1 MVKLQKELT
10 ELGYHFSVFLDGESL
25 YSNIT
30 EEEWPQLYRMIG
42 SVPSLVHS
50 VMVGNDDISVIK
62 CSFYENG
69 QECVVVAFSN
79 AGENIAE
86 GQNYFQRHVI
96 PYIWIFGIGTLLVI
110 ILVNACCSR
119 WISSLII
126 PPMKEIRRGMQK
138 IRRGELEGEITVFRQ
153 DELGEVSSEFNE
165 MQRQLKLS
173 KEEQAKYEAY
183 RKELISSISHD
194 LRTPLT
200 TIKGYIRGILDGIAN
215 TDEKRLKYLLAV
227 QTRTEDLE
235 NLINQLSAYNR
246 METHNFQYKMEKV
259 RLEEFISE
267 YLEENGD
274 FILKNHLE
282 FSVTAGGTEYIR
294 MDRGAM
300 KRVLDNL
307 IINSIR
313 YREKETGKIQIRIER
328 RERRICLS
336 LTDDGPGVGENDL
349 ERIFESFCRLDQSRS
364 RCGEGSGLGLAIVK
378 RIITDH
384 QGQVYAKNNNGLESF
399 RKGGYQAVILDLM
412 LPGMNGF
419 DVCKAIRK
427 DSDVPI
433 LLVTARKEDI
443 DKIKGL
449 GLGADDYVVKPFSP
463 VELIARVKAHIQIHR
478 KLKTGE
484 RENFIQAGPL
494 AIYPDSYLAYKNNRP
509 LELTGREFEL
519 LLFLARNPNI
529 VFSKERLFDHIWGME
544 AVGDISTVTVHINK
558 LRDKIEDDPSEPQ
571 FIKTVWGVGYRFQK
585 GRG

>member
-1 MVKLQKELT
+1 MSIRRKIVISNFLIIVVPLVLIFLMALLWINTAGKRYWQPIEEMYEDRNGAVSAQNLIYAYQEELWDTNWRELEGADQAKEPADGFRQSQEMVKLQKELT

-126 PPMKEIRRGMQK
+126 PPMKEICRGMQK

-153 DELGEVSSEFNE
+153 DELGEMSSEFNE

-194 LRTPLT
+194 LRTPLP

-235 NLINQLSAYNR
+235 RDYLVAEGMEADLIP
-246 METHNFQYKMEKV
+246 
-259 RLEEFISE
+259 
-267 YLEENGD
+267 
-274 FILKNHLE
+274 
-282 FSVTAGGTEYIR
+282 
-294 MDRGAM
+294 
-300 KRVLDNL
+300 
-307 IINSIR
+307 
-313 YREKETGKIQIRIER
+313 
-328 RERRICLS
+328 
-336 LTDDGPGVGENDL
+336 DG
-349 ERIFESFCRLDQSRS
+349 R
-364 RCGEGSGLGLAIVK
+364 K
-378 RIITDH
+378 
-384 QGQVYAKNNNGLESF
+384 GLESF
-399 RKGGYQAVILDLM
+399 RKGVYQAVILDLM

-558 LRDKIEDDPSEPQ
+558 LRDKIEDDPSDPQ

>member
-1 MVKLQKELT
+1 MSIRRKIVISNFLIIVVPLVLIFLMALLWINTAGKRYWQPIEEMYEDRNGAVSAQNLIYAYQEELWDTNWRELEGADQAKEPADGFRQSQEMVKLQKELT

-42 SVPSLVHS
+42 SVPSLAHS

-173 KEEQAKYEAY
+173 KEEQAKYEVY
-183 RKELISSISHD
+183 RKELISSVSHD

-200 TIKGYIRGILDGIAN
+200 TIKGYIKGILDGIAN

-235 NLINQLSAYNR
+235 RDYLVAEGMEADLIP
-246 METHNFQYKMEKV
+246 
-259 RLEEFISE
+259 
-267 YLEENGD
+267 
-274 FILKNHLE
+274 
-282 FSVTAGGTEYIR
+282 
-294 MDRGAM
+294 
-300 KRVLDNL
+300 
-307 IINSIR
+307 
-313 YREKETGKIQIRIER
+313 
-328 RERRICLS
+328 
-336 LTDDGPGVGENDL
+336 DG
-349 ERIFESFCRLDQSRS
+349 R
-364 RCGEGSGLGLAIVK
+364 K
-378 RIITDH
+378 
-384 QGQVYAKNNNGLESF
+384 GLESF
-399 RKGGYQAVILDLM
+399 RKGVYQAVILDLM

-558 LRDKIEDDPSEPQ
+558 LRDKIEDDPSDPQ

>member
-1 MVKLQKELT
+1 MSIRRKIVISNFLIIVVPLVLIFLMALLWINTAGKRYWQPIEEMYEDRNGAVSAQNLIYAYQEELWDTNWRELEGADQAKEPADGFRQSQEMVKLQKELT
-10 ELGYHFSVFLDGESL
+10 ELGYQFSVFLDGESL

-126 PPMKEIRRGMQK
+126 PPMKEICRGMQK

-153 DELGEVSSEFNE
+153 DELGEMSSEFNE

-235 NLINQLSAYNR
+235 RDYLVAEGMEADLIP
-246 METHNFQYKMEKV
+246 
-259 RLEEFISE
+259 
-267 YLEENGD
+267 
-274 FILKNHLE
+274 
-282 FSVTAGGTEYIR
+282 
-294 MDRGAM
+294 
-300 KRVLDNL
+300 
-307 IINSIR
+307 
-313 YREKETGKIQIRIER
+313 
-328 RERRICLS
+328 
-336 LTDDGPGVGENDL
+336 DG
-349 ERIFESFCRLDQSRS
+349 R
-364 RCGEGSGLGLAIVK
+364 K
-378 RIITDH
+378 
-384 QGQVYAKNNNGLESF
+384 GLESF
-399 RKGGYQAVILDLM
+399 RKGVYQAVILDLM

-558 LRDKIEDDPSEPQ
+558 LRDKIEDDPSDPQ
-571 FIKTVWGVGYRFQK
+571 FIKTGWGVGYRFQK
-585 GRG
+585 GRGWGREFCFKRELLYASLKNFN

>member
-1 MVKLQKELT
+1 MSIRRKIVISNFLIIVVPLVLIFLMALLWINIAGKRYWQPIEEMYEDRNGAVSAQNLIYAYQEELWDTNWRELEGADQAKEPADGFRQSQEMVKLQKELT

-235 NLINQLSAYNR
+235 RDYLVAEGMEADLIP
-246 METHNFQYKMEKV
+246 
-259 RLEEFISE
+259 
-267 YLEENGD
+267 
-274 FILKNHLE
+274 
-282 FSVTAGGTEYIR
+282 
-294 MDRGAM
+294 
-300 KRVLDNL
+300 
-307 IINSIR
+307 
-313 YREKETGKIQIRIER
+313 
-328 RERRICLS
+328 
-336 LTDDGPGVGENDL
+336 DG
-349 ERIFESFCRLDQSRS
+349 R
-364 RCGEGSGLGLAIVK
+364 K
-378 RIITDH
+378 
-384 QGQVYAKNNNGLESF
+384 GLESF
-399 RKGGYQAVILDLM
+399 RKGVYQAVILDLM

>member
-1 MVKLQKELT
+1 MSIRRKIVISNFLIIVVPLVLIFLMALLWINTAGKRYWQPIEEMYEDRNGAVSAQNLIYAYQEELWDTNWRELEGADQAKEPADGFRQSQEMVKLQKELT

-126 PPMKEIRRGMQK
+126 PPMKEICRGMQK

-153 DELGEVSSEFNE
+153 DELGEMSSEFNE

-235 NLINQLSAYNR
+235 RDYLVAEGMEADLIP
-246 METHNFQYKMEKV
+246 
-259 RLEEFISE
+259 
-267 YLEENGD
+267 
-274 FILKNHLE
+274 
-282 FSVTAGGTEYIR
+282 
-294 MDRGAM
+294 
-300 KRVLDNL
+300 
-307 IINSIR
+307 
-313 YREKETGKIQIRIER
+313 
-328 RERRICLS
+328 
-336 LTDDGPGVGENDL
+336 DG
-349 ERIFESFCRLDQSRS
+349 R
-364 RCGEGSGLGLAIVK
+364 K
-378 RIITDH
+378 
-384 QGQVYAKNNNGLESF
+384 GLESF
-399 RKGGYQAVILDLM
+399 RKGVYQAVILDLM

-558 LRDKIEDDPSEPQ
+558 LRDKIEDDPSDPQ

>member
-1 MVKLQKELT
+1 MSIRRKIVISNFLIIVVPLVLIFLMALLWINTAGKRYWQPIEEMYEDRNGAVSAQNLIYAYQEELWDTNWRELEGADQAKEPADGFRQSQEMVKLQKELT

-42 SVPSLVHS
+42 SVPSLAHS

-96 PYIWIFGIGTLLVI
+96 PYIWIFGICTLLVI

-235 NLINQLSAYNR
+235 RDYLVAEGMEADLIP
-246 METHNFQYKMEKV
+246 
-259 RLEEFISE
+259 
-267 YLEENGD
+267 
-274 FILKNHLE
+274 
-282 FSVTAGGTEYIR
+282 
-294 MDRGAM
+294 
-300 KRVLDNL
+300 
-307 IINSIR
+307 
-313 YREKETGKIQIRIER
+313 
-328 RERRICLS
+328 
-336 LTDDGPGVGENDL
+336 DG
-349 ERIFESFCRLDQSRS
+349 R
-364 RCGEGSGLGLAIVK
+364 K
-378 RIITDH
+378 
-384 QGQVYAKNNNGLESF
+384 GLESF
-399 RKGGYQAVILDLM
+399 RKGVYQAVILDLM

>member
-1 MVKLQKELT
+1 MSIRRKIVISNFLIIVVPLVLIFLMALLWINTAGKRYWQPIEEMYEDRNGAVSAQNLIYAYQEELWDTNWRELEGADQAKEPADGFRQSQEMVKLQKELT

-235 NLINQLSAYNR
+235 RDYLVAEGMEADLIP
-246 METHNFQYKMEKV
+246 
-259 RLEEFISE
+259 
-267 YLEENGD
+267 
-274 FILKNHLE
+274 
-282 FSVTAGGTEYIR
+282 
-294 MDRGAM
+294 
-300 KRVLDNL
+300 
-307 IINSIR
+307 
-313 YREKETGKIQIRIER
+313 
-328 RERRICLS
+328 
-336 LTDDGPGVGENDL
+336 DG
-349 ERIFESFCRLDQSRS
+349 R
-364 RCGEGSGLGLAIVK
+364 K
-378 RIITDH
+378 
-384 QGQVYAKNNNGLESF
+384 GLESF
-399 RKGGYQAVILDLM
+399 RKGVYQAVILDLM

-529 VFSKERLFDHIWGME
+529 VFSKEQLFDHIWGME

-558 LRDKIEDDPSEPQ
+558 LRDKIEDDPSDPQ

>member
-1 MVKLQKELT
+1 MSIRRKIVISNFLIIVVPLVLIFLMALLWINTAGKRYWQPIEEMYEDRNGAVSAQNLIYAYQEELWDTNWRELEGADQAKEPADGFRQSQEMVKLQKELT

-126 PPMKEIRRGMQK
+126 PPMKEICRGMQK

-235 NLINQLSAYNR
+235 RDYLVAEGMEADLIP
-246 METHNFQYKMEKV
+246 
-259 RLEEFISE
+259 
-267 YLEENGD
+267 
-274 FILKNHLE
+274 
-282 FSVTAGGTEYIR
+282 
-294 MDRGAM
+294 
-300 KRVLDNL
+300 
-307 IINSIR
+307 
-313 YREKETGKIQIRIER
+313 
-328 RERRICLS
+328 
-336 LTDDGPGVGENDL
+336 DG
-349 ERIFESFCRLDQSRS
+349 R
-364 RCGEGSGLGLAIVK
+364 K
-378 RIITDH
+378 
-384 QGQVYAKNNNGLESF
+384 GLESF
-399 RKGGYQAVILDLM
+399 RKGVYQAVILDLM

-558 LRDKIEDDPSEPQ
+558 LRDKIEDDPSDPQ

>member
-1 MVKLQKELT
+1 MSIRRKIVISNFLIIVVPLVLIFLMALLWINTAGKRYWQPIEEMYEDRNGAVSAQNLIYAYQEELWDTNWRELEGADQAKEPADGFRQSQEMVKLQKELT

-42 SVPSLVHS
+42 SVPSLAHS

-126 PPMKEIRRGMQK
+126 PPMKEICRGMQK

-173 KEEQAKYEAY
+173 KEEQAKYEVY
-183 RKELISSISHD
+183 RKELISSVSHD

-200 TIKGYIRGILDGIAN
+200 TIKGYIKGILDGIAN

-235 NLINQLSAYNR
+235 RDYLVAEGMEADLIP
-246 METHNFQYKMEKV
+246 
-259 RLEEFISE
+259 
-267 YLEENGD
+267 
-274 FILKNHLE
+274 
-282 FSVTAGGTEYIR
+282 
-294 MDRGAM
+294 
-300 KRVLDNL
+300 
-307 IINSIR
+307 
-313 YREKETGKIQIRIER
+313 
-328 RERRICLS
+328 
-336 LTDDGPGVGENDL
+336 DG
-349 ERIFESFCRLDQSRS
+349 R
-364 RCGEGSGLGLAIVK
+364 K
-378 RIITDH
+378 
-384 QGQVYAKNNNGLESF
+384 GLESF
-399 RKGGYQAVILDLM
+399 RKGVYQAVILDLM

-484 RENFIQAGPL
+484 KTNFIQAGPL

-544 AVGDISTVTVHINK
+544 AVSDISTVTVHINK

>member
-1 MVKLQKELT
+1 MSIRRKIVISNFLIIVVPLVLIFLMALLWINTAGKRYWQPIEEMYEDRNGAVSAQNLIYAYQEELWDTNWRELEGADQAKEPADGFRQSQEMVKLQKELT

-96 PYIWIFGIGTLLVI
+96 PYIWIFEIGTLLVI

-235 NLINQLSAYNR
+235 RDYLVAEGMEADLIP
-246 METHNFQYKMEKV
+246 
-259 RLEEFISE
+259 
-267 YLEENGD
+267 
-274 FILKNHLE
+274 
-282 FSVTAGGTEYIR
+282 
-294 MDRGAM
+294 
-300 KRVLDNL
+300 
-307 IINSIR
+307 
-313 YREKETGKIQIRIER
+313 
-328 RERRICLS
+328 
-336 LTDDGPGVGENDL
+336 DG
-349 ERIFESFCRLDQSRS
+349 R
-364 RCGEGSGLGLAIVK
+364 K
-378 RIITDH
+378 
-384 QGQVYAKNNNGLESF
+384 GLESF
-399 RKGGYQAVILDLM
+399 RKGVYQAVILDLM

>member
-1 MVKLQKELT
+1 MSIRRKIVISNFLIIVVPLVLIFLMALLWINTAGKRYWQPIEEMYEDRNGAVSAQNLIYAYQEELWDTNWRELEGADQAKEPADGFRQSQEMVKLQKELT

-42 SVPSLVHS
+42 SVPSLAHS

-153 DELGEVSSEFNE
+153 DELGEMSSEFNE

-235 NLINQLSAYNR
+235 RDYLVAEGMEADLIP
-246 METHNFQYKMEKV
+246 
-259 RLEEFISE
+259 
-267 YLEENGD
+267 
-274 FILKNHLE
+274 
-282 FSVTAGGTEYIR
+282 
-294 MDRGAM
+294 
-300 KRVLDNL
+300 
-307 IINSIR
+307 
-313 YREKETGKIQIRIER
+313 
-328 RERRICLS
+328 
-336 LTDDGPGVGENDL
+336 DG
-349 ERIFESFCRLDQSRS
+349 R
-364 RCGEGSGLGLAIVK
+364 K
-378 RIITDH
+378 
-384 QGQVYAKNNNGLESF
+384 GLESF
-399 RKGGYQAVILDLM
+399 RKGVYQAVILDLM

-558 LRDKIEDDPSEPQ
+558 LRDKIEDDPSDPQ

>member
-1 MVKLQKELT
+1 MSIRRKIVISNFLIIVVPLVLIFLMALLWINTAGKRYWQPIEEMYEDRNGAVSAQNLIYAYQEELWDTNWRELEGADQAKEPADGFRQSQEMVKLQKELT

-227 QTRTEDLE
+227 QMRTEDLE
-235 NLINQLSAYNR
+235 RDYLVAEGMEADLIP
-246 METHNFQYKMEKV
+246 
-259 RLEEFISE
+259 
-267 YLEENGD
+267 
-274 FILKNHLE
+274 
-282 FSVTAGGTEYIR
+282 
-294 MDRGAM
+294 
-300 KRVLDNL
+300 
-307 IINSIR
+307 
-313 YREKETGKIQIRIER
+313 
-328 RERRICLS
+328 
-336 LTDDGPGVGENDL
+336 DG
-349 ERIFESFCRLDQSRS
+349 R
-364 RCGEGSGLGLAIVK
+364 K
-378 RIITDH
+378 
-384 QGQVYAKNNNGLESF
+384 GLESF
-399 RKGGYQAVILDLM
+399 RKGVYQAVILDLM

-558 LRDKIEDDPSEPQ
+558 LRDKIEDDPSDPQ

>member
-1 MVKLQKELT
+1 MSIRRKIVISNFLIIVVPLVLIFLMALLWINTAGKRYWQPIEEMYEDRNGAVSAQNLIYAYQEELWDTNWRELEGADQAKEPADGFRQSQEMVKLQKELT

-173 KEEQAKYEAY
+173 KEEQAKYEVY
-183 RKELISSISHD
+183 RKELISSVSHD

-200 TIKGYIRGILDGIAN
+200 TIKGYIKGILDGIAN

-227 QTRTEDLE
+227 QTRTEDLGRDYLVAE
-235 NLINQLSAYNR
+235 GMEADLIP
-246 METHNFQYKMEKV
+246 
-259 RLEEFISE
+259 
-267 YLEENGD
+267 
-274 FILKNHLE
+274 
-282 FSVTAGGTEYIR
+282 
-294 MDRGAM
+294 
-300 KRVLDNL
+300 
-307 IINSIR
+307 
-313 YREKETGKIQIRIER
+313 
-328 RERRICLS
+328 
-336 LTDDGPGVGENDL
+336 DG
-349 ERIFESFCRLDQSRS
+349 R
-364 RCGEGSGLGLAIVK
+364 K
-378 RIITDH
+378 
-384 QGQVYAKNNNGLESF
+384 GLESF
-399 RKGGYQAVILDLM
+399 RKGVYQAVILDLM

-463 VELIARVKAHIQIHR
+463 VELIAQVKAHIQIHR

>member
-1 MVKLQKELT
+1 MSIRRKIVISNFLIIVVPLVLIFLMALLWINTAGKRYWQPIEEMYEDRNGAVSAQNLIYAYQEELWDTNWRELEGADQAKEPADGFRQSQEMVKLQKELT

-227 QTRTEDLE
+227 QTRIEDLE
-235 NLINQLSAYNR
+235 RDYLVAEGMEADLIP
-246 METHNFQYKMEKV
+246 
-259 RLEEFISE
+259 
-267 YLEENGD
+267 
-274 FILKNHLE
+274 
-282 FSVTAGGTEYIR
+282 
-294 MDRGAM
+294 
-300 KRVLDNL
+300 
-307 IINSIR
+307 
-313 YREKETGKIQIRIER
+313 
-328 RERRICLS
+328 
-336 LTDDGPGVGENDL
+336 DG
-349 ERIFESFCRLDQSRS
+349 R
-364 RCGEGSGLGLAIVK
+364 K
-378 RIITDH
+378 
-384 QGQVYAKNNNGLESF
+384 GLESF
-399 RKGGYQAVILDLM
+399 RKGVYQAVILDLM

-558 LRDKIEDDPSEPQ
+558 LRDKIEDDPSDPQ